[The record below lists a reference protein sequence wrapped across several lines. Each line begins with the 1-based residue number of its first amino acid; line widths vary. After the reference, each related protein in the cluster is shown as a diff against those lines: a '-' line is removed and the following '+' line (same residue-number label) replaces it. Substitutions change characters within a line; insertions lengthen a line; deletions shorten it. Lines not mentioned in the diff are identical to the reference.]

1 MNIANEEDIK
11 ITYFFRKKNY
21 EHSIERVFRNVQSS
35 INVNYSNNYVPYN
48 EIRLIKLIK
57 NFLFCRQL
65 RGKIN
70 HITGDIYYCML
81 AMSANNTVITFH
93 DLGILKSN
101 SGLKKYFFYFFWYYF
116 PIKKAK
122 HITCISEFTKKE
134 ITEIVKCDPKKISVI
149 HNPISPSYI
158 YRSKNF
164 NSINPRILHI
174 GTRNNKNLERVIE
187 ALEGI
192 ECHLRII
199 GKLSIEQNQML
210 ADKNVI
216 YSNAIDLS
224 DDEIINEYIQCDIV
238 SFPSLYE
245 GFGMPIVEAQAVGRV
260 VVGAEIEPLIEV
272 SNRAMCCVNP
282 YDVQSIRDGF
292 ISVIASEKLRE
303 ELIIN
308 GLENVKNYTSD
319 AIAAQYMQL
328 YNLIDTK

>member
-11 ITYFFRKKNY
+11 VTYFFRKKNY
-21 EHSIERVFRNVQSS
+21 EHSIERVFRNVQCS
-35 INVNYSNNYVPYN
+35 INVNYSDNYVPYN

-57 NFLFCRQL
+57 NLLFCRQL

-101 SGLKKYFFYFFWYYF
+101 RGLKKYFFYFFWYYL

-134 ITEIVKCDPKKISVI
+134 ITDIIKCDTKKISVI

-158 YRSKNF
+158 YHAKNF
-164 NSINPRILHI
+164 NSVNPRILHI
-174 GTRNNKNLERVIE
+174 GTRKNKNLERVIE

-216 YSNAIDLS
+216 WSNAIDLS

-245 GFGMPIVEAQAVGRV
+245 GFGMPIIEAQAIGRV
-260 VVGAEIEPLIEV
+260 LLGSEIEPLLEV
-272 SNRAMCCVNP
+272 SNRAMCSVNP
-282 YDVQSIRDGF
+282 YDVSSIRNGF
-292 ISVIASEKLRE
+292 IKIISSKNLRE
-303 ELIIN
+303 NLIER
-308 GLENVKNYTSD
+308 GLDNVKNYMPD
-319 AIAAQYMQL
+319 VIANQY
-328 YNLIDTK
+328 YTIYRSINK

>member
-11 ITYFFRKKNY
+11 ITYFFRKKDY

-35 INVNYSNNYVPYN
+35 INVNYSDNYVPYN

-101 SGLKKYFFYFFWYYF
+101 RGLKKYFFYFFWYYL

-134 ITEIVKCDPKKISVI
+134 ITEIIKCDTKKISVI

-158 YRSKNF
+158 YHEKNF
-164 NSINPRILHI
+164 NSVNPRILHI
-174 GTRNNKNLERVIE
+174 GTRKNKNLERVIE

-199 GKLSIEQNQML
+199 GKLSLEQNKML

-245 GFGMPIVEAQAVGRV
+245 GFGMPIIEAQAIGRV
-260 VVGAEIEPLIEV
+260 ILGSEIEPLLEV

-282 YDVQSIRDGF
+282 YDVSSIRNGF
-292 ISVIASEKLRE
+292 IKIISSKNLRE
-303 ELIIN
+303 NFIER
-308 GLENVKNYTSD
+308 GLGNVKNYMPD
-319 AIAAQYMQL
+319 VIANQY
-328 YNLIDTK
+328 YSIYRSINK